1 MHGPFPG
8 PAAARRAAR
17 RYSDLTDG
25 RLANYIPERAAV
37 DPGRFAIALVTA
49 DDSGY
54 EAGDKDARFTI
65 QSVSKAIVYG
75 LALEDWGHA
84 EVRH

>member
-1 MHGPFPG
+1 MDRFPVQRLLDERH
-8 PAAARRAAR
+8 A

-25 RLANYIPERAAV
+25 SLAGYIPERAAV
-37 DPGRFAIALVTA
+37 DPSRFAIALVTA
-49 DDSGY
+49 DGFGY

>member
-1 MHGPFPG
+1 MGVDFNTSDEFP
-8 PAAARRAAR
+8 
-17 RYSDLTDG
+17 
-25 RLANYIPERAAV
+25 
-37 DPGRFAIALVTA
+37 A